1 MLETEV
7 LVVGGGPVGL
17 SLALELGL
25 QGRRCLMVERHERTG
40 FAPRAKT
47 TNVRSRE
54 LMRRWGIAHRLA
66 AASPFGVDYPSNI
79 VFATRL
85 AGRELARFANAFYC
99 APVRDERFA
108 EHAQWIPQYK
118 VENVLRA
125 RAAELDGVTLRFAT
139 ELVDWTET
147 AQGIEARLSDLATGE
162 TIGVR
167 AAFLVGADGARS
179 TVREKLGIRMEG
191 RSPLSQHHNIVFRSP
206 GLARRHALGPAVM
219 YWLVNADV
227 PAVVAPLDVGDLW
240 TFGCPKLT
248 IGDAKPEAMIRAAL
262 ALDADVEILSR
273 DDWTAHQLV
282 AERYRVGRAFLAG
295 DACHLHP
302 PFGGYGM
309 NMGIGDAVDLG
320 WKLAATLAGWGG
332 PALLDSYEIERRPIH
347 RRVVDES
354 VINLGF
360 TSHKLVL
367 AGIEDATPAGDA
379 ARAAA
384 AAQILDTK
392 RREFD
397 SLGVVLGAAYG
408 ASPVLGDEAVAPAI
422 QDATAYTPSARA
434 GARAPHAWLADGT
447 ARGASLFDHFAPGAM
462 TLMATRDTPSDA
474 TATVVAA
481 AATAGIPLTSIAPR
495 DARVAQLYEAPL
507 VLVRPDQHVAWRG
520 DDPAEACAMLLRAAG
535 RSAGSRHTP
544 IQRPPSDGPSPKE
557 EIA

>member
-7 LVVGGGPVGL
+7 IVVGGGPVGL
-17 SLALELGL
+17 ALALELGM
-25 QGRRCLMVERHERTG
+25 QGRRCLLVERHERVG

-66 AASPFGVDYPSNI
+66 AASPFGVDYPSNV

-85 AGRELARFANAFYC
+85 GGRELARFANAFYC

-118 VENVLRA
+118 VEDVLRT
-125 RAAELDGVTLRFAT
+125 RAAEFRNVTLRFAT
-139 ELVDWTET
+139 ELVDWRET
-147 AQGIEARLSDLATGE
+147 PEGIDARLSDLATGE
-162 TIGVR
+162 RVDVR
-167 AAFLVGADGARS
+167 AAYLVGADGARS

-191 RSPLSQHHNIVFRSP
+191 RSPLSHHHNIVFRAP
-206 GLARRHALGPAVM
+206 GLAKRHALGPAVM
-219 YWLVNADV
+219 YWLVNPDV
-227 PAVVAPLDVGDLW
+227 PAVVAPLDAGDLW
-240 TFGCPKLT
+240 TFGGPKLT
-248 IGDAKPEAMIRAAL
+248 VADTNPESMIRAAL

-282 AERYRVGRAFLAG
+282 AERYRAGRAFLVG

-320 WKLAATLAGWGG
+320 WKLAATLQGWGG

-347 RRVVDES
+347 RCVVDEA
-354 VINLGF
+354 VHNLGY

-367 AGIEDATPAGDA
+367 DGIEEATPSGDA

-397 SLGVVLGAAYG
+397 SLGVVIGAAYG
-408 ASPVLGDEAVAPAI
+408 ASPVLGDEAEAPGI
-422 QDATAYTPSARA
+422 QEATHYTPSARA

-447 ARGASLFDHFAPGAM
+447 AHGASLFDRFATSGM
-462 TLMATRDTPSDA
+462 TLMATRELDA
-474 TATVVAA
+474 DAQAAFHRAA
-481 AATAGIPLTSIAPR
+481 AEAGIPLTIIAPHDER
-495 DARVAQLYEAPL
+495 LRSLYQASL

-520 DDPAEACAMLLRAAG
+520 DDTAEACAMLRRAAG
-535 RSAGSRHTP
+535 RGARDAHPTT
-544 IQRPPSDGPSPKE
+544 
-557 EIA
+557 

>member
-25 QGRRCLMVERHERTG
+25 QGRRCLLVERHDRVG

-54 LMRRWGIAHRLA
+54 LMRRWDIAQRLA

-118 VENVLRA
+118 VEDVLRT
-125 RAAELDGVTLRFAT
+125 RAAEFPGVALRFAT

-147 AQGIEARLSDLATGE
+147 PGGIDARLADLATGE
-162 TIGVR
+162 RIDVR
-167 AAFLVGADGARS
+167 AGYLVGADGARS

-191 RSPLSQHHNIVFRSP
+191 RSPLSHHHNIVFRSP
-206 GLARRHALGPAVM
+206 GLAQRHALGPAVM
-219 YWLVNADV
+219 YWLVNPDV
-227 PAVVAPLDVGDLW
+227 PAVVAPLDRGDLW

-248 IGDAKPEAMIRAAL
+248 LADTNPDAMIRAAL
-262 ALDADVEILSR
+262 ALDVDLEILSR

-282 AERYRVGRAFLAG
+282 AERYRAGRVFLAG

-320 WKLAATLAGWGG
+320 WKLAATLQGWGG
-332 PALLDSYEIERRPIH
+332 PALLDSYEIERRPVH
-347 RRVVDES
+347 RCVVDEA

-367 AGIEDATPAGDA
+367 DGVEAATSAGDA

-408 ASPVLGDEAVAPAI
+408 ASPVLSDEADAPGI
-422 QDATAYTPSARA
+422 QEATAYTPSARA
-434 GARAPHAWLADGT
+434 GARAPHAWLSDGT
-447 ARGASLFDHFAPGAM
+447 ARGASLFDHFATNAM
-462 TLMATRDTPSDA
+462 TLMATRGLAPDA
-474 TATVVAA
+474 EATVRAA
-481 AATAGIPLTSIAPR
+481 AADAGIPLAIIAPGNE
-495 DARVAQLYEAPL
+495 RVRELYEASL
-507 VLVRPDQHVAWRG
+507 VLVRPDQHIAWRG
-520 DDPAEACAMLLRAAG
+520 DDPSEACAMLFRAAG
-535 RSAGSRHTP
+535 RRAGGSHSTTY
-544 IQRPPSDGPSPKE
+544 RPPSDGPSPKE

>member
-282 AERYRVGRAFLAG
+282 AERYRAGRAFLAG

-332 PALLDSYEIERRPIH
+332 PALLDSYELERRPIH
-347 RRVVDES
+347 RRVVDERQRIG
-354 VINLGF
+354 VVPGHIELGRHLLRDGLDRIRDRHQFCFRNAARQVPRIYAAQASRPNQSDCQPSLASRRHF
-360 TSHKLVL
+360 TSSFV
-367 AGIEDATPAGDA
+367 T
-379 ARAAA
+379 
-384 AAQILDTK
+384 
-392 RREFD
+392 
-397 SLGVVLGAAYG
+397 S
-408 ASPVLGDEAVAPAI
+408 AS
-422 QDATAYTPSARA
+422 
-434 GARAPHAWLADGT
+434 
-447 ARGASLFDHFAPGAM
+447 F
-462 TLMATRDTPSDA
+462 TL
-474 TATVVAA
+474 
-481 AATAGIPLTSIAPR
+481 I
-495 DARVAQLYEAPL
+495 
-507 VLVRPDQHVAWRG
+507 
-520 DDPAEACAMLLRAAG
+520 
-535 RSAGSRHTP
+535 SAGSVSPRITFTALSTAAFP
-544 IQRPPSDGPSPKE
+544 ISDGNCATDASIVPAAIAFFASSSASKPITLIVPVLPAALMASTAPSAIRSLHANTLSMSGCACSMFWNTLNP
-557 EIA
+557 

>member
-25 QGRRCLMVERHERTG
+25 HGRRCLLVERHERTG

-54 LMRRWGIAHRLA
+54 LMRRWDIAPRLA
-66 AASPFGVDYPSNI
+66 AASPFGIDYPSNI

-99 APVRDERFA
+99 APIRDERFA

-118 VENVLRA
+118 VEDVLRA
-125 RAAELDGVTLRFAT
+125 RAGEFRSVALRFAA

-147 AQGIEARLSDLATGE
+147 TDGIDARISDLATGE
-162 TIGVR
+162 KIDVR

-179 TVREKLGIRMEG
+179 LVREKLGIRMEG
-191 RSPLSQHHNIVFRSP
+191 RSPLSHHHNIVFRSP
-206 GLARRHALGPAVM
+206 GLAQRHALGPAVM

-227 PAVVAPLDVGDLW
+227 PAVVAPLDIGDLW

-248 IGDAKPEAMIRAAL
+248 LADANPAAMIRAAL
-262 ALDADVEILSR
+262 ALDADIEILSR

-282 AERYRVGRAFLAG
+282 AERYRSGRVFLAG

-320 WKLAATLAGWGG
+320 WKLAATLEGWGG

-354 VINLGF
+354 VINLAY

-367 AGIEDATPAGDA
+367 DGIEDATPAGDA

-397 SLGVVLGAAYG
+397 SLGVVIGAAYG
-408 ASPVLGDEAVAPAI
+408 ASPVLGEEADAPAI
-422 QDATAYTPSARA
+422 QEPTAYTPSARA
-434 GARAPHAWLADGT
+434 GARAPHVWLSDGT
-447 ARGASLFDHFAPGAM
+447 ARGASLFDHFATNRM
-462 TLMATRDTPSDA
+462 TLMATRGTSLGG
-474 TATVVAA
+474 TAAVAA
-481 AATAGIPLTSIAPR
+481 AAAQAGIPLTIIEPSNE
-495 DARVAQLYEAPL
+495 RVSELYEAPL
-507 VLVRPDQHVAWRG
+507 VLVRPDQHIAWRG
-520 DDPAEACAMLLRAAG
+520 DDPAEACAMLLRAVG
-535 RSAGSRHTP
+535 RRANSPHLTTH
-544 IQRPPSDGPSPKE
+544 RPPTDGPSPEE

>member
-1 MLETEV
+1 MFETEV
-7 LVVGGGPVGL
+7 LVIGGGPVGL

-25 QGRRCLMVERHERTG
+25 QGRRCLLVERHERVG

-54 LMRRWGIAHRLA
+54 LMRRWDIAQRLA
-66 AASPFGVDYPSNI
+66 AASPFGVDYPSNV

-99 APVRDERFA
+99 APLRDERFA

-118 VENVLRA
+118 VEDVLRG
-125 RAAELDGVTLRFAT
+125 RAAEFRGVALRFAT

-147 AQGIEARLSDLATGE
+147 AGGIDARLSDLCTGE
-162 TIGVR
+162 RLDVR
-167 AAFLVGADGARS
+167 AAYLVGADGARS

-206 GLARRHALGPAVM
+206 GLAQRHALGPAVM
-219 YWLVNADV
+219 YWLVNPEV
-227 PAVVAPLDVGDLW
+227 PAVVAPLDTGDLW

-248 IGDAKPEAMIRAAL
+248 IADANPEAMIRAAL
-262 ALDADVEILSR
+262 GLDVDVAILSR

-282 AERYRVGRAFLAG
+282 AERYRAGRVFLVG

-320 WKLAATLAGWGG
+320 WKLAATLQGWGG
-332 PALLDSYEIERRPIH
+332 PVLLDSYEIERRPIH
-347 RRVVDES
+347 RRVVDEA
-354 VINLGF
+354 VINLGY

-367 AGIEDATPAGDA
+367 EGVEDVTPAGEA
-379 ARAAA
+379 ARSAA

-397 SLGVVLGAAYG
+397 SLGVVIGAAYG
-408 ASPVLGDEAVAPAI
+408 ASPVLGDEADVPQI
-422 QDATAYTPSARA
+422 QEATAYAPSARA
-434 GARAPHAWLADGT
+434 GARAPHAWLSDGT
-447 ARGASLFDHFAPGAM
+447 ARGASLFDHFATNAM
-462 TLMATRDTPSDA
+462 TLMATRGLVPD
-474 TATVVAA
+474 AA
-481 AATAGIPLTSIAPR
+481 AAVRATAADAGIPLAIIAPR
-495 DARVAQLYEAPL
+495 NERLAQLYEASL
-507 VLVRPDQHVAWRG
+507 VLVRPDQHIAWRG
-520 DDPAEACAMLLRAAG
+520 DDPSEACAMLLRAAG
-535 RSAGSRHTP
+535 HGVSRPHLTTH
-544 IQRPPSDGPSPKE
+544 RPPSDGPSPKE
-557 EIA
+557 EIE